1 MLKFRE
7 FSDFFEKVDAKFS
20 MRCLAIRIRWPQNT
34 STDNFM
40 YFQKNMVWASNSPYG
55 KIAKKAVSRSVF

>member
-34 STDNFM
+34 PTDNFM
-40 YFQKNMVWASNSPYG
+40 YFQKKHG
-55 KIAKKAVSRSVF
+55 IGF